1 MKEAKRQDSMASIS
15 DPYTVPYRR
24 LVAVTGEPGE
34 VELVEFYDCLGGA
47 MWSRHHYGKSPLVRS
62 VRCVGPTMRYLLS
75 EGRVEL
81 PLEGSRFPAG
91 IAGVERDG
99 GRVAISYVGLGGGGV
114 GAAGSRS
121 RAAGLDRAEADP
133 CGGGRRAG
141 STVWLPERQRVLIGI
156 DDTDTPENGATW
168 TLAHNIARAV
178 ESDDDVYLSH
188 TIVQLYPVRF
198 RTKNCVGVVLE
209 FASNDPAGLI
219 GRVRGLLEEYTLSD
233 ETGMAAFTGFDPAA
247 LQPFADAVKQGEV
260 GSEQLASVTST
271 PGLTLH
277 LTGRGVIGAIAAIPF
292 FTRYEE
298 ALSLWD
304 GPS

>member
-1 MKEAKRQDSMASIS
+1 MIVSAGPCGPGITTGRARSSGPSGASARPCGTCS
-15 DPYTVPYRR
+15 PRDVWNCPSRARGFRPGSPGSSE
-24 LVAVTGEPGE
+24 TGTGWPS
-34 VELVEFYDCLGGA
+34 A
-47 MWSRHHYGKSPLVRS
+47 TS
-62 VRCVGPTMRYLLS
+62 
-75 EGRVEL
+75 
-81 PLEGSRFPAG
+81 GSA
-91 IAGVERDG
+91 A
-99 GRVAISYVGLGGGGV
+99 GGV

-121 RAAGLDRAEADP
+121 RAAGIDRAEADP

-141 STVWLPERQRVLIGI
+141 SKVWLPERQRVLIGI

-209 FASNDPAGLI
+209 FASDDPARLI

-247 LQPFADAVKQGEV
+247 LRPFADAVKQGEV